1 MQFVEVFQQGLD
13 LTRWSVSHSAV
24 LERKYVDTY
33 GHTYIMRQLRETE
46 RHAAFDCG
54 IVGLGEG
61 QMVFAS
67 VNIGRVDSRAW
78 W

>member
-1 MQFVEVFQQGLD
+1 
-13 LTRWSVSHSAV
+13 
-24 LERKYVDTY
+24 
-33 GHTYIMRQLRETE
+33 MRQLRETE
-46 RHAAFDCG
+46 RHAAFDYS

>member
-1 MQFVEVFQQGLD
+1 MD
-13 LTRWSVSHSAV
+13 
-24 LERKYVDTY
+24 
-33 GHTYIMRQLRETE
+33 TYIMRQLRETE
-46 RHAAFDCG
+46 RHAAFDYG

-67 VNIGRVDSRAW
+67 VNIRRVDSRAW